1 MKYKKFYLKSWL
13 RALIVKMTLI
23 LFIFQQSEIGL
34 WVTGLYLVLVQ
45 PVLLLYKSLETR
57 PQQQLYSVGRQQEEE
72 EEEVKERS
80 NV

>member
-13 RALIVKMTLI
+13 KALIVKVTLM

>member
-1 MKYKKFYLKSWL
+1 MMKKK
-13 RALIVKMTLI
+13 LIV
-23 LFIFQQSEIGL
+23 FIFQQSEIGL

-57 PQQQLYSVGRQQEEE
+57 PQQFYSAGRQQEEE

>member
-1 MKYKKFYLKSWL
+1 M
-13 RALIVKMTLI
+13 

-45 PVLLLYKSLETR
+45 PVLLLYKSLKTR

-72 EEEVKERS
+72 EEEEVKERS
-80 NV
+80 DV

>member
-1 MKYKKFYLKSWL
+1 MM
-13 RALIVKMTLI
+13 RRTLI

-57 PQQQLYSVGRQQEEE
+57 PQQQLYSAGRQQEEEE

>member
-1 MKYKKFYLKSWL
+1 MDFSYLSLQPIMMRGKQ
-13 RALIVKMTLI
+13 II
-23 LFIFQQSEIGL
+23 IFIFQQSEIGL

-57 PQQQLYSVGRQQEEE
+57 PQQQLYSAGRQEEEE

>member
-1 MKYKKFYLKSWL
+1 MMIKKK
-13 RALIVKMTLI
+13 LIM
-23 LFIFQQSEIGL
+23 FIFQQSEIGL

-45 PVLLLYKSLETR
+45 PVLLLYKSLEAR
-57 PQQQLYSVGRQQEEE
+57 PQQELYSAGRQEEEE

>member
-1 MKYKKFYLKSWL
+1 M
-13 RALIVKMTLI
+13 

-57 PQQQLYSVGRQQEEE
+57 PQQQLYSIGRQQEEE
-72 EEEVKERS
+72 AEEVKERS

>member
-1 MKYKKFYLKSWL
+1 M
-13 RALIVKMTLI
+13 

-57 PQQQLYSVGRQQEEE
+57 PQQQLYSVRRQQEEE